1 MTYAD
6 YFVRPFVLT
15 SSGRVDRE
23 QKATMLSGAIG
34 VTTRD
39 GLFGRTEGQSD
50 RNLDIL
56 SDNQSL

>member
-1 MTYAD
+1 MQIISS
-6 YFVRPFVLT
+6 VRSYLRHQGEF
-15 SSGRVDRE
+15 DRE
-23 QKATMLSGAIG
+23 QKATMLSGVIG
-34 VTTRD
+34 ATTRD